1 MEELLQLPL
10 EPAGARH
17 FRPILRRRGS
27 LLREEPEEEVEEGG
41 DEGDGGEDYDYEE
54 DWWADPASEG

>member
-17 FRPILRRRGS
+17 FRPILRLRGS
-27 LLREEPEEEVEEGG
+27 LLREESEEEVEEGS
-41 DEGDGGEDYDYEE
+41 DEGDDGENYDYEE
-54 DWWADPASEG
+54 DCRADSRSEG